1 MEGTPTEYIVGA
13 VVIVA
18 IVIREI
24 FAVGRVNQR
33 LKKIDN
39 IERMTRDLYK
49 WHDITDD
56 EGVKIWYVRRS
67 LEDAIKNLAENISKQ
82 TEIFQALIVEFRNRK

>member
-1 MEGTPTEYIVGA
+1 MESTSTEYLIGA
-13 VVIVA
+13 VVIIA

-24 FAVGRVNQR
+24 FAVGRINQR

-39 IERMTRDLYK
+39 IERMTKELYK
-49 WHDITDD
+49 WHDVADE

-67 LEDAIKNLAENISKQ
+67 LEEAIGKLSENIAKQ
-82 TEIFQALIVEFRNRK
+82 TEIFQALILEIRTKK